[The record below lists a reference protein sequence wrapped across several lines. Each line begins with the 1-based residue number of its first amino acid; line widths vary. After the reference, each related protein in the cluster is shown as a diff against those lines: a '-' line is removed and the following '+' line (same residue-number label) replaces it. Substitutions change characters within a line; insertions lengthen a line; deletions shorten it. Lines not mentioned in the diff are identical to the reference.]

1 MVVPGGWGVAGVEG
15 KGGAYHGCGWG
26 WMWPN
31 GESLW
36 SENERGH
43 RGTHAASFGNF

>member
-31 GESLW
+31 GGDSLKM
-36 SENERGH
+36 G
-43 RGTHAASFGNF
+43 AVI